1 MNQILTIENKKKKQK
16 NPRNA
21 TTSSE
26 IKGIVRFFAILIMIF
41 GFVLVGEASYAIYKE
56 ADDRNPAN
64 LPTVSIGRLNDT
76 VILNVEHSQEISK
89 IIYSWDN
96 GEKTELPQ
104 GGLTAKEEILLP
116 NQDSTLNIT
125 IEDMKGRQ
133 TNYKKQFFL
142 SGMDL
147 IKPTIDINVAD
158 GNRKMTIIAKDETAI
173 DYLSYSWEGQDEVV
187 INSETDGQTEI
198 KKEIELT
205 PGTKKIKIKAQDM
218 NGNIESIEKE
228 IVATTSEPKMQ
239 VLRTGNKIIIEAS
252 DDDGIKDITVNING
266 KKYATKELNLKYVQV
281 GPVELQEGNNTILV
295 EVTNVSGYTKKAST
309 ELRHTP

>member
-1 MNQILTIENKKKKQK
+1 MFSVESWLGSNISSLAV
-16 NPRNA
+16 NPPC
-21 TTSSE
+21 
-26 IKGIVRFFAILIMIF
+26 G
-41 GFVLVGEASYAIYKE
+41 
-56 ADDRNPAN
+56 
-64 LPTVSIGRLNDT
+64 
-76 VILNVEHSQEISK
+76 
-89 IIYSWDN
+89 
-96 GEKTELPQ
+96 
-104 GGLTAKEEILLP
+104 
-116 NQDSTLNIT
+116 
-125 IEDMKGRQ
+125 
-133 TNYKKQFFL
+133 
-142 SGMDL
+142 
-147 IKPTIDINVAD
+147 
-158 GNRKMTIIAKDETAI
+158 
-173 DYLSYSWEGQDEVV
+173 
-187 INSETDGQTEI
+187 NSETDGQTEI